1 MRVLSRAEQ
10 RAGIRR
16 GTHPNRTGPVT
27 PVSTRSPGQEVV
39 ALEAAESPDV
49 PAAGL
54 FVGGTGTSAGV
65 TAVPGWRRG

>member
-10 RAGIRR
+10 RAGIGR
-16 GTHPNRTGPVT
+16 GTHPKRTGPVT
-27 PVSTRSPGQEVV
+27 PVSSRSPGQEAV
-39 ALEAAESPDV
+39 ALEAAESPNV
-49 PAAGL
+49 PAAGS

>member
-10 RAGIRR
+10 RAGIGR
-16 GTHPNRTGPVT
+16 GTHPYRTGPVT
-27 PVSTRSPGQEVV
+27 PVGTRSPGQEAV
-39 ALEAAESPDV
+39 ALEAAVSPDV

-65 TAVPGWRRG
+65 TAVAGRRRG